1 MTGARVRMRRG
12 LGVWLCTVG
21 IAMGSAVTAAH
32 PTDCTLQLEGIHG
45 ALEHGSPL
53 LRGYRAVDQRHAP
66 ERRFSESAVL
76 RDGTTVAFETG
87 GCTHIAYE
95 LTYGHLGAHYPNTAH
110 ELLSLGLTLL
120 AKTPFRADFPHAALW
135 GHRLQAAQAHNAPLQ
150 NGTITLDCGDA
161 TCALQHLPT
170 GQLQLTYDFAL

>member
-1 MTGARVRMRRG
+1 MS
-12 LGVWLCTVG
+12 
-21 IAMGSAVTAAH
+21 SAVSVAH

-53 LRGYRAVDQRHAP
+53 LREYRAVDQRHAP

-76 RDGTTVAFETG
+76 RDGTTVTFETG

-95 LTYGHLGAHYPNTAH
+95 LTYGHLGAHQTKTAH
-110 ELLSLGLTLL
+110 AMLALGLALI

-135 GHRLQAAQAHNAPLQ
+135 GHRLQAAQAHPAPLQ

-161 TCALQHLPT
+161 TCALRMLPT
-170 GQLQLTYDFAL
+170 GQLTLEYDFAL